1 MTQIVFP
8 TGTESERTPGFYLAA
23 EEYVAGTDSS
33 DEAVFF
39 WKVRPAVIF
48 GRNQQMSAEVNL
60 SWCMEHGVQVFRRRS
75 GGGCVYADSGN
86 LMVSYIS
93 PGVDVRSAFAK
104 YLSMMTGA
112 LRKLGVE
119 AEPSGNNDIVAYGRK
134 ISGNAFYTVAG
145 KSIVHGTLLYDSDLD
160 AMLSAITP
168 SAEKLEKHGVASVR
182 QRVANI
188 RPMLGEKAAR
198 EGVADM
204 SSLMSWLAGYLCDT
218 VLPLPEQAMSRIG
231 IISGR
236 YLDRDFIENGRHSS
250 RPSGQRPDSRI

>member
-23 EEYVAGTDSS
+23 EEYVAGTDSA

-204 SSLMSWLAGYLCDT
+204 SSLMSWFAGYLCDT

-236 YLDRDFIENGRHSS
+236 YLDRDLLS
-250 RPSGQRPDSRI
+250 